1 MQCRVLDR
9 PLGEIDERERVV
21 NQLEDSSLSWSDL
34 FEALPDGTALLDEHG
49 VMFYVNEVLTT
60 LTGYSSSELVGQN
73 VTMLVPPRL
82 KDREVAARNRD
93 ERDGNGR
100 LISTDQDLSML
111 CRDGSEL
118 PVDFTLSPI
127 TFDGRSWA
135 VASVRDNSVT
145 RALERARR
153 DAEAR
158 ADEIEG
164 LAAVAMAQSE
174 QRFRLAFEDNM
185 APMVFT
191 SKEGLLFAVNDAF
204 CDIVGRTREELLG
217 FDSKGFT
224 FPEDIGLTEEVY
236 RRVMS
241 GEIDRIRYVKRFQHK
256 DGRTVAAEVSMSQAR
271 DENGDALYYVS
282 SVRDITEERA
292 LTAQLS
298 HQALHDPLTGLANR
312 ALFDDRLAQAH
323 ARVARQGGLGAVL
336 IVDLDDFKT
345 VNDTHGHLVGDQLLI
360 AVSRRFEDVTRA
372 SDTIC
377 RFGGDEFL
385 YLAEGL
391 NSPEEAENVATR
403 LLDALV
409 ESFSFAGAMIDQHA
423 SVGLAVWNKQSR
435 STTEVVQNAD
445 VALYESKRQGKGHV
459 VAYSSGMR
467 QQAAGRFT
475 LTQQL
480 EQALGAKELSMY
492 YQPIINLSTSD
503 VVGFEALMRWEH
515 PEQGHIPPNV
525 FIPLAEESDLI
536 LDLGFFALH
545 EAVAKASSWK
555 GAGEK
560 GDQPFVTVNL
570 SAHQF
575 HDLGLVPMIE
585 GALQSSG
592 LDPEKLVLEITES
605 VTLHN
610 VAETMSVMERLIH
623 LGIGFALDDFGT
635 GYSSLS
641 YLALLRPRIIKIDQS
656 FVSPPSESIR
666 NDTLLEA
673 IVTLGN
679 KLNMTMIAEGIETKA
694 QLDRLL
700 DLGCELG
707 QGFLFSPAVPADD
720 VAAMLAHAPW
730 R

>member
-1 MQCRVLDR
+1 M
-9 PLGEIDERERVV
+9 
-21 NQLEDSSLSWSDL
+21 EDSSLSWSDL

-49 VMFYVNEVLTT
+49 VMFYVNSVLTT
-60 LTGYSSSELVGQN
+60 LSGYSTSELVGQN
-73 VTMLVPPRL
+73 VTMLVPARL
-82 KDREVAARNRD
+82 KDREIAARSKDGRD
-93 ERDGNGR
+93 ENGR
-100 LISTDQDLSML
+100 LIATDQDLSML

-127 TFDGRSWA
+127 TFKGHSWA
-135 VASVRDNSVT
+135 VASVRDNSAT
-145 RALERARR
+145 QALERARR

-158 ADEIEG
+158 AVEIEG
-164 LAAVAMAQSE
+164 LAALAMAKSE

-191 SKEGLLFAVNDAF
+191 SEKGLLFAVNDAF

-217 FDSKGFT
+217 FDSKVFT
-224 FPEDIGLTEEVY
+224 FPEDIGVTEEVY
-236 RRVMS
+236 RRVTS

-256 DGRTVAAEVSMSQAR
+256 DGRTVAAEVSMSPAR
-271 DENGDALYYVS
+271 DENGETLYFVS

-360 AVSRRFEDVTRA
+360 AVSRRFEEVTRA

-391 NSPEEAENVATR
+391 NSPEEAENVAAR
-403 LLDALV
+403 LLNTLV
-409 ESFSFAGAMIDQHA
+409 EPFSFAGAMIDQHA
-423 SVGLAVWNKQSR
+423 SVGLAVWDKRSR
-435 STTEVVQNAD
+435 SMTEVVQNAD

-459 VAYSSGMR
+459 VAYGAGMR

-475 LTQQL
+475 LTQEL
-480 EQALGAKELSMY
+480 EQALAAKELSMN
-492 YQPIINLSTSD
+492 YQPIISLSTSD

-515 PEQGHIPPNV
+515 PEQGQIPPNV

-545 EAVAKASSWK
+545 EAVAEASSWN
-555 GAGEK
+555 GTGEK
-560 GDQPFVTVNL
+560 GGRPFVTVNL

-585 GALQSSG
+585 SALQSSG
-592 LDPEKLVLEITES
+592 LDPERLVLEITES

-656 FVSPPSESIR
+656 FVSPASESIR

-700 DLGCELG
+700 VLGCELG
-707 QGFLFSPAVPADD
+707 QGFYFSPAVPADD

>member
-1 MQCRVLDR
+1 MQVRVVCRS
-9 PLGEIDERERVV
+9 LGEMDESEHAVSHMK
-21 NQLEDSSLSWSDL
+21 DSSLSWSDL
-34 FEALPDGTALLDEHG
+34 LEALPDGTALLDEHG
-49 VMFYVNEVLTT
+49 VIFFVNDVLTS
-60 LTGYSSSELVGQN
+60 LTGFSSNELIGQN
-73 VTMLVPPRL
+73 VTMLVPPRSD
-82 KDREVAARNRD
+82 DRENAAR
-93 ERDGNGR
+93 GNGERSADGR
-100 LISTDQDLSML
+100 LLSSDGDLTIS
-111 CRDGSEL
+111 CRDGREL
-118 PVDFTLSPI
+118 PVDFSLSPV
-127 TFDGRSWA
+127 TFEGRSWA
-135 VASVRDNSVT
+135 VASVRDNSAT
-145 RALERARR
+145 RALERARL

-158 ADEIEG
+158 AEEIEI
-164 LAAVAMAQSE
+164 LAASAMAKSE

-191 SKEGLLFAVNDAF
+191 SEKGLLFAVNDAF

-217 FDSKGFT
+217 FDSKAFT

-236 RRVMS
+236 RRITS

-256 DGRTVAAEVSMSQAR
+256 DGRTVAAEVSMSPAR
-271 DENGDALYYVS
+271 DEHGETLYFVS

-336 IVDLDDFKT
+336 ILDLDDFKE

-360 AVSRRFEDVTRA
+360 AVSRRFEEVTRA
-372 SDTIC
+372 TDTIC

-391 NSPEEAENVATR
+391 KSRNEAEIVAAR
-403 LLDALV
+403 LLNTLI
-409 ESFSFAGAMIDQHA
+409 EPFTFAGATIDQHA
-423 SVGLAVWNKQSR
+423 SLGVVVWDQTSK
-435 STTEVVQNAD
+435 STTEVVQSAD
-445 VALYESKRQGKGHV
+445 VALYEAKREGKGHLV
-459 VAYSSGMR
+459 VYSSGMH
-467 QQAAGRFT
+467 QQAVGRFT
-475 LTQQL
+475 LTQEL
-480 EQALGAKELSMY
+480 EHALTANELSMH
-492 YQPIINLSTSD
+492 YQPIINLSTSG

-515 PEQGHIPPNV
+515 PDQGPIPPNV

-536 LDLGFFALH
+536 LELGFFALH
-545 EAVAKASSWK
+545 EAVARASTWK
-555 GAGEK
+555 GRGGES
-560 GDQPFVTVNL
+560 GQPFVTVNL

-585 GALQSSG
+585 SALQSSG
-592 LDPEKLVLEITES
+592 LAPASLILEITES

-656 FVSPPSESIR
+656 FVSPASESIR

-694 QLDRLL
+694 QLERLRS
-700 DLGCELG
+700 LGCDLG
-707 QGFLFSPAVPADD
+707 QGFYFSPAVPASD
-720 VAAMLAHAPW
+720 VAAMLAREPW
-730 R
+730 S

>member
-1 MQCRVLDR
+1 VSK
-9 PLGEIDERERVV
+9 EK
-21 NQLEDSSLSWSDL
+21 DSSLSWPDL
-34 FEALPDGTALLDEHG
+34 LEALPDGTALLDEHG
-49 VMFYVNEVLTT
+49 VIFHVNDMLTI
-60 LTGYSSSELVGQN
+60 LTGYTSNQLVGQN
-73 VTMLVPPRL
+73 VTMLVPPHLR
-82 KDREVAARNRD
+82 DQEDAARREDGRD
-93 ERDGNGR
+93 SSGR
-100 LISTDQDLSML
+100 LMSTGQDLTVL

-118 PVDFTLSPI
+118 PVDFSVSPV
-127 TFDGRSWA
+127 TFEGRSWA
-135 VASVRDNSVT
+135 VASIRDNSAT

-153 DAEAR
+153 DAESR
-158 ADEIEG
+158 AVEIES
-164 LAAVAMAQSE
+164 LAATAMAQSE

-191 SKEGLLFAVNDAF
+191 SEKGLLFAVNDAF
-204 CDIVGRTREELLG
+204 CEIVGRTREELLG
-217 FDSKGFT
+217 FDSKVFT
-224 FPEDIGLTEEVY
+224 FPDDVGVTEEVY
-236 RRVMS
+236 RRITS

-256 DGRTVAAEVSMSQAR
+256 DGRTVAAEVSMSPAR
-271 DENGDALYYVS
+271 DEKGETLYFVS

-336 IVDLDDFKT
+336 ILDLDDFKT
-345 VNDTHGHLVGDQLLI
+345 VNDTNGHLVGDQLLI
-360 AVSRRFEDVTRA
+360 AVSRRFEEVTRA
-372 SDTIC
+372 SDTLC

-391 NSPEEAENVATR
+391 KSPEEAEIIATR
-403 LLDALV
+403 LLTTLV
-409 ESFSFAGAMIDQHA
+409 EPFSFAGATVDQHA
-423 SVGLAVWNKQSR
+423 SIGVVVWDKTSK
-435 STTEVVQNAD
+435 STTEVVQSAD
-445 VALYESKRQGKGHV
+445 VALYEAKREGKGHF
-459 VAYSSGMR
+459 AIYSSGMH
-467 QQAAGRFT
+467 QQAVGRFT
-475 LTQQL
+475 LVQEL
-480 EQALGAKELSMY
+480 EQALAASELSMH
-492 YQPIINLSTSD
+492 YQPIVNLSTND
-503 VVGFEALMRWEH
+503 VVGFEALMRWQH
-515 PEQGHIPPNV
+515 PDQGLVSPNV

-536 LDLGFFALH
+536 LELGFFALH
-545 EAVAKASSWK
+545 EAVAQASTWM
-555 GAGEK
+555 GAGGES
-560 GDQPFVTVNL
+560 GQPFVTVNL

-585 GALQSSG
+585 SALQSSG
-592 LDPEKLVLEITES
+592 LAPENLVLEITES

-610 VAETMSVMERLIH
+610 VAETMSVMGRLIH

-656 FVSPPSESIR
+656 FVSPASESIR

-694 QLDRLL
+694 QLERLRF
-700 DLGCELG
+700 LGCELG
-707 QGFLFSPAVPADD
+707 QGFYFSPAVPANN